1 MLISEILSDKYR
13 LRIKVELLK
22 TTYNSLANA
31 KIIKISR
38 GIAIAKESIIVFKVF
53 YSHLISKYM
62 MFLFF

>member
-38 GIAIAKESIIVFKVF
+38 GIAIVK
-53 YSHLISKYM
+53 
-62 MFLFF
+62 